1 MPALLE
7 EPKKKAIKL
16 SIREAR
22 FCDEYIN
29 NGGNGTRAYMKAFKV
44 TNYGTAAVE
53 ASKLLKNPNIQDR
66 LENAKRAIEERMG
79 VTYGRLVEKGAQHLE
94 ATKNISVMV
103 IPMGKKTERKA
114 DSKTMD
120 FIEVP
125 DPDVQ
130 LKAADYL
137 AKLCDFYPK
146 KEAALKLDFEMNVAQ
161 IYLPA
166 KDKDHG
172 ATVAVEASN

>member
-1 MPALLE
+1 MPAFLE
-7 EPKKKAIKL
+7 EPKKKAIRL

-44 TNYGTAAVE
+44 TNYGTAA
-53 ASKLLKNPNIQDR
+53 SGSYDLLKNPQIQAR
-66 LENAKRAIEERMG
+66 LENAKRAIEEKMG

-94 ATKNISVMV
+94 ATKTISAMI
-103 IPMGKKTERKA
+103 IPGKGQKKA

-125 DPDVQ
+125 DVDAQ
-130 LKAADYL
+130 LKSADYL

-146 KEAALKLDFEMNVAQ
+146 REAALKLDFEVNVAQ
-161 IYLPA
+161 IYLP
-166 KDKDHG
+166 KREDEHG
-172 ATVAVEASN
+172 AAMDVEASS